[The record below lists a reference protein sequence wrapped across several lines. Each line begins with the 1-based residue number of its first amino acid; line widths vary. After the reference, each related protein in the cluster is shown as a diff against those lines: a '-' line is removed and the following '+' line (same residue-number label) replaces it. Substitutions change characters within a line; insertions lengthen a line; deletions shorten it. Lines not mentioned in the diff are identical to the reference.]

1 MVLNEAENLFQ
12 WQNKLEYNPFQMKED
27 ASMDYTFRCLAH

>member
-27 ASMDYTFRCLAH
+27 GSHGLYV